1 MERRRHTRV
10 GVVFALQ
17 DEERGLRNAL
27 AESRSRLRHS
37 DGYDVW
43 RIGDA
48 EALVIVGGVGR
59 KRCIQAVRQLIEA
72 GAQWIVSAGFAGG
85 LDPVAAVGD
94 VIAASRILSQAD
106 PSDVLESDP
115 RLLPAVPP
123 SGKFGF
129 VIRHADLVTIDKV
142 VCAASEKAAIYRS
155 TGAAAMDMESHAA
168 AQECRRA
175 GVPFLAVR
183 SISDAADEDLPG
195 IIPVMTT
202 TISAIR
208 RLALLCSDPGV
219 WYRLARLRAQARTAG
234 DNLGEVLALMLLRL
248 A

>member
-1 MERRRHTRV
+1 M
-10 GVVFALQ
+10 FALH

-27 AESRSRLRHS
+27 AESRSCLRHL

-43 RIGDA
+43 RIGGT
-48 EALVIVGGVGR
+48 EALVVVGGMGR
-59 KRCIQAVRQLIEA
+59 KRCVQAVHELIRA
-72 GAQWIVSAGFAGG
+72 GAQWIASAGFAGG
-85 LDPVAAVGD
+85 LDPVAGVGD
-94 VIAASRILSQAD
+94 VIVANRILSYAD

-123 SGKFGF
+123 SGRFGF
-129 VIRHADLVTIDKV
+129 VIRHADLVTVDTV
-142 VCAASEKAAIYRS
+142 VCAAAEKAAIYRS

-175 GVPFLAVR
+175 GIPFIAVR
-183 SISDAADEDLPG
+183 SISDGADENLPE
-195 IIPVMTT
+195 ITPALTT
-202 TISAIR
+202 AGNTLR

-219 WYRLARLRAQARTAG
+219 WFQLARLRAQARTAG
-234 DNLGEVLALMLLRL
+234 DNLGDVLALMLLRL